1 MRASQIRVSLFLKV
15 YRIEYRTIRS
25 PLQGCL
31 RPATESPHALRGAA
45 LDRSVGA
52 AFFLVTELPHAL
64 CGSELGGSVGGCFL
78 LVTELPHALR
88 ELSWISPSGF
98 ISGCF

>member
-1 MRASQIRVSLFLKV
+1 MRASQIRVSLFLQV

-31 RPATESPHALRGAA
+31 RPATELPHALRGAA

-64 CGSELGGSVGGCFL
+64 WKCVGWLRWGL
-78 LVTELPHALR
+78 L
-88 ELSWISPSGF
+88 SFGD
-98 ISGCF
+98 